1 MINAEDT
8 GSFLTKTFA
17 FCLVN
22 IKSKFD
28 NYVVSKPSL
37 CIETYNISLIR
48 FNCRESQC
56 AMMLMNLKKTNL
68 NISEN
73 ADSSDRRIQIVKENE
88 SWNHTICSQV

>member
-28 NYVVSKPSL
+28 NYVVSRVFCFFEKFFLEDLSPF
-37 CIETYNISLIR
+37 CG
-48 FNCRESQC
+48 
-56 AMMLMNLKKTNL
+56 A
-68 NISEN
+68 
-73 ADSSDRRIQIVKENE
+73 ADTPVLDF
-88 SWNHTICSQV
+88 W